1 MNKWVGKILII
12 LLFFLSTSCKND
24 EINTIEYNRD
34 FINEYKDEIKLL
46 FGEINVINK
55 ERVSETFYGYTITQT
70 IQYDVWDIE
79 YKNSYQELKYIQLK
93 NRYDFI
99 SSLSEIILN
108 EITVQ
113 VIKVLNIDIPL
124 SVYYENAPEN
134 IDTIKDIDSRYY
146 PVNLSIDNLPADF
159 LIIVSP
165 YEDKVDDF
173 KDSINYMI
181 GKINNSNIKNV
192 LLLEGNEAIQM
203 DHGVLVID
211 GEVKYEKISV
221 EDALKWIE
229 SNR

>member
-1 MNKWVGKILII
+1 MTKWVGKILII
-12 LLFFLSTSCKND
+12 LLVFLSTSCKND

-34 FINEYKDEIKLL
+34 FIYEYNKEIELL
-46 FGEINVINK
+46 FGKITVIKK
-55 ERVSETFYGYTITQT
+55 ERVSETFYGYNLTQT

-79 YKNSYQELKYIQLK
+79 YKNRYQELKYVQFK

-99 SSLSEIILN
+99 SSLSEVILN
-108 EITVQ
+108 EITVL
-113 VIKVLNIDIPL
+113 VNKVLNSDIPL
-124 SVYYENAPEN
+124 LVYYENAPEN
-134 IDTIKDIDSRYY
+134 LDTIQDIDPKYY

-159 LIIVSP
+159 LVIVSP

-181 GKINNSNIKNV
+181 GKINDSNIKNV
-192 LLLEGNEAIQM
+192 LLLEGDDATQM

-211 GEVKYEKISV
+211 GEVIEEKISI

-229 SNR
+229 SKR

>member
-12 LLFFLSTSCKND
+12 LLIFLCTSCKND